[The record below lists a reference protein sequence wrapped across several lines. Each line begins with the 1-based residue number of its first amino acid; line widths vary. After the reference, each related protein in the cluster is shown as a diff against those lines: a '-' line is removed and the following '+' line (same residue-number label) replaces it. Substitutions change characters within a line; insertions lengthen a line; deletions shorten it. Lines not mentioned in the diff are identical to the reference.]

1 MNKQLIYFTSTLLL
15 LMAATLSVPAQ
26 ETNVAPN
33 NISMNNTTMNS
44 TTMNN
49 TTAISILNLAA
60 INDTDLNNTNSVA
73 APNGSSLS
81 EPSANETTTNDVVAS
96 QNLTSTANASAEVK
110 PEENLSGN
118 VTENSRSAQSAQES
132 QEEVM
137 EKTSFAIG
145 AGLQSDKV
153 FVVNGNAKPKQTFE
167 AGIPIKP
174 LRDTSKMFFVC
185 DIV

>member
-26 ETNVAPN
+26 ETNVALN
-33 NISMNNTTMNS
+33 NSSMNNTTL
-44 TTMNN
+44 NN
-49 TTAISILNLAA
+49 TTANSILDLAA
-60 INDTDLNNTNSVA
+60 INDTDLNDTNSVA

-81 EPSANETTTNDVVAS
+81 EPSANETATNDVVAS
-96 QNLTSTANASAEVK
+96 QNLTSPANASAEVK
-110 PEENLSGN
+110 PEDNLSGN
-118 VTENSRSAQSAQES
+118 VTENSQSAQES
-132 QEEVM
+132 QEEVI

-174 LRDTSKMFFVC
+174 LRDISKMFFVC

>member
-15 LMAATLSVPAQ
+15 LMAVTLSVPAQ
-26 ETNVAPN
+26 ETNVAQN
-33 NISMNNTTMNS
+33 NTSMNNTTMNS

-49 TTAISILNLAA
+49 TTANSILDLAA

-81 EPSANETTTNDVVAS
+81 EPSANETATNDVVAS
-96 QNLTSTANASAEVK
+96 QNLTSPANASAEVK
-110 PEENLSGN
+110 PEDNLSGN
-118 VTENSRSAQSAQES
+118 VTENSQLAQES
-132 QEEVM
+132 QEEVI

-153 FVVNGNAKPKQTFE
+153 FVVNGNAKPKKTFE

>member
-81 EPSANETTTNDVVAS
+81 EPSANETATNDVVAS
-96 QNLTSTANASAEVK
+96 QNLTSPANASAEVK
-110 PEENLSGN
+110 PEDNLSGN
-118 VTENSRSAQSAQES
+118 VTENSQSAQES
-132 QEEVM
+132 QEEVI

>member
-26 ETNVAPN
+26 ETSVAPN
-33 NISMNNTTMNS
+33 NTSMNNTTMNS
-44 TTMNN
+44 TMNN
-49 TTAISILNLAA
+49 TTANGILNLAA
-60 INDTDLNNTNSVA
+60 INDTDLNNSNSVA

-81 EPSANETTTNDVVAS
+81 EPVANETATNDVVAS
-96 QNLTSTANASAEVK
+96 QNLTSTANASAEIK
-110 PEENLSGN
+110 PSDNLS
-118 VTENSRSAQSAQES
+118 ENAAGSVQSSQAS
-132 QEEVM
+132 QEEAL

-153 FVVNGNAKPKQTFE
+153 FVVNGNAKPKKTFE
-167 AGIPIKP
+167 AGIPIKS

>member
-26 ETNVAPN
+26 ETNVALN
-33 NISMNNTTMNS
+33 NTSMNNTTMNS

-49 TTAISILNLAA
+49 TTANGILNLAA
-60 INDTDLNNTNSVA
+60 INDTDLNNSNSVA

-81 EPSANETTTNDVVAS
+81 EPVANETATNDVVAS
-96 QNLTSTANASAEVK
+96 QNLTSTANASAEIK
-110 PEENLSGN
+110 PSDNLS
-118 VTENSRSAQSAQES
+118 ENAAGSVQSSQAS
-132 QEEVM
+132 QEEAL

-153 FVVNGNAKPKQTFE
+153 FVVNGNAKPKKTFE
-167 AGIPIKP
+167 AGIPIQS
-174 LRDTSKMFFVC
+174 LRDTSKMSFVC